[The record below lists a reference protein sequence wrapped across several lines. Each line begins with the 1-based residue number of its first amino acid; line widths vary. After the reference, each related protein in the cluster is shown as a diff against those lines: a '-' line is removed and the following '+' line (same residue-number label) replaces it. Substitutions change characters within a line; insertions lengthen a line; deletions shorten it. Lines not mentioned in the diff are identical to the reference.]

1 MNGKVMKQ
9 LSMVVSWLVGL
20 TLVVMVVLGWIAYF
34 TDKLSP
40 ALYGKVGLVA
50 VSLVLLFAYFEW
62 VRVRMAT
69 VFAVA
74 VAVMFV
80 AVMWLQQPAVSKPQ
94 YQAVFLTNG
103 QVYFGHLENAT
114 AKNLVLKDIYYL
126 QSTPQN
132 PQQGTEQNQ
141 QTSQSNLTLV
151 KLGQELHGPEDKM
164 VIKSDQVLFWE
175 NLKDNSKVVTA
186 IKQNQNK

>member
-1 MNGKVMKQ
+1 MNGKSMKQ
-9 LSMVVSWLVGL
+9 ISMAASWLTGL
-20 TLVVMVVLGWIAYF
+20 ALVVMVVLGWVAYF
-34 TDKLSP
+34 TDNLSP

-62 VRVRMAT
+62 VRARMAT

-80 AVMWLQQPAVSKPQ
+80 AVTWFQTPAVSKAQ
-94 YQAVFLTNG
+94 FQAVFLTNG

-114 AKNLVLKDIYYL
+114 AKNLVLSDIYYL

-132 PQQGTEQNQ
+132 PQQGTSQTD
-141 QTSQSNLTLV
+141 QTSQANLTLV
-151 KLGQELHGPEDKM
+151 KLGNEIHGPQDKM